1 MLVAIC
7 IIGALIFG
15 YFAGILTMI
24 IIVSKNIT
32 TGGDGYIRGLKFIA
46 SDLNKMFHWKKEA

>member
-15 YFAGILTMI
+15 YFAGILTMMT
-24 IIVSKNIT
+24 IVSKNIT
-32 TGGDGYIRGLKFIA
+32 IGGDGYIGSLKYIA
-46 SDLNKMFHWKKEA
+46 NEFNKIFHWKKGA